1 MNALDA
7 PLPAVDG
14 QYALRLGLLRCA
26 ARDPHSGITR
36 EDARFFVD
44 GFTLDQKGL
53 ADSGKVEVGIARR
66 AAPNAARLYAGMIR
80 CLSCPWNTR
89 RM

>member
-14 QYALRLGLLRCA
+14 QYALRRGLLQWA

-53 ADSGKVEVGIARR
+53 ADAGKVEGMERR
-66 AAPNAARLYAGMIR
+66 AAPNQM
-80 CLSCPWNTR
+80 R
-89 RM
+89 RVSMRP